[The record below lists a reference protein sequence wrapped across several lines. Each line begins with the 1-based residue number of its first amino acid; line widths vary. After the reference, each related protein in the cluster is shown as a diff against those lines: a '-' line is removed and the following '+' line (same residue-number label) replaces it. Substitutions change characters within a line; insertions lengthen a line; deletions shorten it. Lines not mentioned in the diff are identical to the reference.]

1 MKVSAPTISGIVKR
15 MEADGLIERWS
26 DAADERVSRIRLS
39 RKGRAK
45 ARAARAIVDEVEDA
59 LIAGLTRS
67 ELRKAHQLLRQLRN
81 NLDGNPPGPEPPVD
95 EIVP

>member
-1 MKVSAPTISGIVKR
+1 MMKVSAPTISGIVKR
-15 MEADGLIERWS
+15 MKADGLIERWS

-45 ARAARAIVDEVEDA
+45 APAARAIVDEVEDA

-67 ELRKAHQLLRQLRN
+67 ELRKAHQLLSVVTCSNR
-81 NLDGNPPGPEPPVD
+81 
-95 EIVP
+95 